1 MIIEKI
7 PLGEDVPNLVNVLIE
22 VPLGG
27 DPIKYELD
35 KSSGALM
42 VDRFLYTA
50 MHYPCNY
57 GFVPHTLSDDGDP
70 IDVMCI
76 GNRPLVPGCVL
87 ASRPV
92 GVLMMEDEA
101 GQDEKIL
108 AVPSPKLTKYY
119 DDVDDYRSLPAI
131 MLKRISHFFEQ
142 YKALEPNKWVKVL
155 GWEGKDKAH
164 ELILESVERAKAAS

>member
-1 MIIEKI
+1 MNIDQI
-7 PLGEDVPNLVNVLIE
+7 PIGENPPHDVNVLIE

-27 DPIKYELD
+27 EPIKYEVD
-35 KSSGALM
+35 KASNCLM

-87 ASRPV
+87 GARPV

-108 AVPSPKLTKYY
+108 AVPSARLTKYY
-119 DDVDDYRSLPAI
+119 DNVSDYKDLPAV
-131 MLKRISHFFEQ
+131 MLERISHFFEQ
-142 YKALEPNKWVKVL
+142 YKALEPKKWVKVI
-155 GWEGKDKAH
+155 GWEGKDKAE
-164 ELILESVERAKAAS
+164 ELILQSIEKARQSD